1 MYRAQLK
8 RWSLGCVKA
17 AGKTSSVQGS
27 AKNYFLGCVNLIR
40 QEMIHFSNTYCLLEA
55 LPSRGLLE
63 GGLPPRGQPV
73 LLVANLKGVARNELV
88 RSDNSDNLR
97 GV

>member
-1 MYRAQLK
+1 MVIK
-8 RWSLGCVKA
+8 FSKPGNSLLAELSTGI
-17 AGKTSSVQGS
+17 GK
-27 AKNYFLGCVNLIR
+27 KKYFLGCMTLIR
-40 QEMIHFSNTYCLLEA
+40 QEMIHFSNTYCFFEA
-55 LPSRGLLE
+55 MPPRGLPE